1 MIMINPSVMY
11 ERVENVIYILSPKD
25 SEEGG
30 EIIVLDEI
38 AAEIWSLL
46 DQFHSE
52 DEIID
57 ELAGIYDVP
66 LSELQNDV
74 KEFIAN
80 LVEQELVKIK
90 KKKKKKKN

>member
-11 ERVENVIYILSPKD
+11 ERVENAIYILSTKE

-46 DQFHSE
+46 EQFHSE
-52 DEIID
+52 NEIID
-57 ELAGIYDVP
+57 QLAEIYDVSI
-66 LSELQNDV
+66 SELQNDV
-74 KEFIAN
+74 KEFISN
-80 LVEQELVKIK
+80 LVEQELVWVTK
-90 KKKKKKKN
+90 